1 MHRRFS
7 DRNEAGRLLAEQLVQ
22 RDYERP
28 VALALPRGG
37 APVAAE
43 IAKALAAPMDLMLV
57 RKIGTPGQP
66 ELALGAVVDGAE
78 PQIVIND
85 DVRRQAGVSD
95 ADLELA
101 IERQL
106 AEIDRRRDMYLAGRK
121 RVPVRDRTAIVVD
134 DGIATGATVRAA
146 VKGLR
151 LGNPA
156 KLVLAVPV
164 APSDTLARL
173 EDEVDE
179 IVCLQTPEPFYAVG
193 LYYRDFDP
201 VSDED
206 VVSIFSEN
214 RPDI

>member
-7 DRNEAGRLLAEQLVQ
+7 DRTEAGRLLADQLAR
-22 RDYERP
+22 RDYDQP
-28 VALALPRGG
+28 VVLALPRGG
-37 APVAAE
+37 APIAAE
-43 IAKALAAPMDLMLV
+43 IARALEAPMDLMLV

-95 ADLELA
+95 ADLEHA

-106 AEIDRRRDMYLAGRK
+106 AEIDRRREMYLAGRA
-121 RVPVRDRTAIVVD
+121 RVPVQGRTAIVVD
-134 DGIATGATVRAA
+134 DGIATGATARAA
-146 VKGLR
+146 LKALR
-151 LGNPA
+151 LAEPA
-156 KLVLAVPV
+156 SLVLAVPV
-164 APSDTLARL
+164 APSDTIARL
-173 EDEVDE
+173 TDEVDE
-179 IVCLQTPEPFYAVG
+179 IVCLETPDPFYAVG
-193 LYYRDFDP
+193 FYYRDFDP

-206 VVSIFSEN
+206 VVSILAEN